1 MTKKEF
7 DEMVKQMHA
16 QGLTD
21 DEIMKI
27 LYETFISG
35 KCSFQDYECMVNW
48 LGYRLTDEF
57 LKAHGIKEHS
67 I

>member
-35 KCSFQDYECMVNW
+35 KCSFQDYE
-48 LGYRLTDEF
+48 
-57 LKAHGIKEHS
+57 
-67 I
+67 